1 LYVVIIGAGT
11 VGYGLAIQMIE
22 NTDHELTLV
31 ENDRARAE
39 ELHEELGEIV
49 VRGDGTEVVF
59 LEGIGLARADLLIA
73 VTGND
78 SHNLVA
84 CQVARH
90 WFHVERTIG
99 RVNDPRNERLFR
111 MLGVDS
117 TVSAAA
123 AVLAQ
128 LEFDLPEH
136 TLIPLMHL
144 HKGGLEIVDLHVQ
157 EGSAAAG
164 VPLRDLQLPPQTTIS
179 LVLPLDGVP
188 RVPTGDTILAV
199 GDEVIAV
206 IAEESEANL
215 RALVSTPPAPEADL
229 VDRRGRG
236 GWPPTP
242 HVIPRPSSSRARPSL
257 RRSRPCGAARRTP
270 RSARSRTRSKEA

>member
-1 LYVVIIGAGT
+1 MYVVIIGAGT
-11 VGYGLAIQMIE
+11 VGYGLALQMID
-22 NTDHELTLV
+22 NTDHEITLV
-31 ENDRARAE
+31 EIERVRAAE
-39 ELHEELGEIV
+39 LREELGEIV

-59 LEGIGLARADLLIA
+59 LESIGLARADLLIA

-90 WFHVERTIG
+90 WFHVDRTIG

-144 HKGGLEIVDLHVQ
+144 HKGGLEVVDLHVQ
-157 EGSAAAG
+157 EGSLAAG
-164 VPLRDLQLPPQTTIS
+164 VLLRDLVLPPQTTIS
-179 LVLPLDGVP
+179 LVVGLDGVP
-188 RVPTGDTILAV
+188 RVPTGDTQLAV

-206 IAEESEANL
+206 IAEESETEL
-215 RALVSTPPAPEADL
+215 RRLVSTPPAPEAEP
-229 VDRRGRG
+229 VERRE
-236 GWPPTP
+236 
-242 HVIPRPSSSRARPSL
+242 RA
-257 RRSRPCGAARRTP
+257 
-270 RSARSRTRSKEA
+270 